1 MPAEYLEI
9 FRQMSFLTSV
19 LAGFAITVAIEL
31 IALAEKKSLTTAAI
45 AVFLVS
51 SVISTAATFTFVL
64 VMTSIISPPGFP
76 QPNEEWIIYF
86 IGGIGVLPFIG
97 LILFLVGIG
106 LVGWLRSRLL
116 GIITT
121 VSVVL
126 ASIFVFYI
134 LISMSTFQ

>member
-64 VMTSIISPPGFP
+64 VMTSIIGPPGFP

-86 IGGIGVLPFIG
+86 IGGIGDPSFHWINP
-97 LILFLVGIG
+97 IPCRDRI
-106 LVGWLRSRLL
+106 GWLVTFKATWYYHNCICSVSINICLL
-116 GIITT
+116 YTN
-121 VSVVL
+121 
-126 ASIFVFYI
+126 
-134 LISMSTFQ
+134 